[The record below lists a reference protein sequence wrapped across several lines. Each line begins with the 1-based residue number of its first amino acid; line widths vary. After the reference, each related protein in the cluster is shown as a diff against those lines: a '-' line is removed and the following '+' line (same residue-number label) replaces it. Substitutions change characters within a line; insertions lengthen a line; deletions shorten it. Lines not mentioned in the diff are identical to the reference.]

1 MTAPG
6 RIRERGPLAI
16 LLAAIA
22 LAGCSSSSATAA
34 PGSQGPAAS
43 GEGPSATPTPVA
55 TVGPDTFVATGSMA
69 KARVGH
75 TASLLA
81 SGQVLIAGGDPF
93 AHLTWTELFGPACDC
108 FEATGEMGTERMK
121 HTATVLPEGTVL
133 VAGGEG
139 SGEDPTLAELALASA
154 ELYDPATGKFTP
166 AGSMTVPRLDH
177 TATLLADGRVLIA
190 GGQDDEYRILSS
202 AELYDPATGEFT
214 ETGAMTVPRV
224 YHTATLLADGRVL
237 IAGGQSD
244 ADSPDNL
251 ASAELYDP
259 ASGKFTATGSMAE
272 PRGWHTATLL
282 ADGRVLIAGG
292 QNQIGSLASAELY
305 DPASGTFAP
314 AGPMTV
320 PRSGH
325 TATLLTDGRVL
336 MAGGNAHHEALT
348 SAELFNPGSGS

>member
-1 MTAPG
+1 
-6 RIRERGPLAI
+6 
-16 LLAAIA
+16 
-22 LAGCSSSSATAA
+22 
-34 PGSQGPAAS
+34 
-43 GEGPSATPTPVA
+43 
-55 TVGPDTFVATGSMA
+55 
-69 KARVGH
+69 
-75 TASLLA
+75 
-81 SGQVLIAGGDPF
+81 
-93 AHLTWTELFGPACDC
+93 
-108 FEATGEMGTERMK
+108 
-121 HTATVLPEGTVL
+121 
-133 VAGGEG
+133 
-139 SGEDPTLAELALASA
+139 
-154 ELYDPATGKFTP
+154 
-166 AGSMTVPRLDH
+166 
-177 TATLLADGRVLIA
+177 
-190 GGQDDEYRILSS
+190 
-202 AELYDPATGEFT
+202 
-214 ETGAMTVPRV
+214 MTVPRV

-325 TATLLTDGRVL
+325 TATLLADGRVL